1 MINHIS
7 LKYERYVNILKQE
20 KNREIRLSTIEE
32 FTNLFFNF
40 NSENPKDIQEIHDFL
55 AQLFL
60 PQLLLTLDDQI
71 TLMRSKVLKL
81 LKFLVSNHIKFKI
94 EEKEISLIFSAVF
107 NRLDY
112 QNKIFTET
120 IEDLR
125 IETID
130 FVKII
135 LSSVSFNISPFIS
148 EFFNIL
154 GRVSYDA
161 NPEMKEKISELIIW
175 IFESYIALHSNKESL
190 LDQFKSSS
198 SSLIIGISLNTTHQR
213 NKIRKLSI
221 LALTKLLSLN
231 NKAFSN
237 VHVSYRNC
245 SIDNNVDVRLTT
257 FECLSTLIKSF
268 NITNL
273 KKYEGIIIKYFISG
287 LSDEKSNIKS
297 YCYKEIEVLGEYRKK
312 LEESIENNQNSG
324 MDVEQEDVN
333 DEILEKHSNEIN
345 YTHSITP
352 DEKKILFNTNKSL
365 KLNDLSTN
373 MHIDDINKLIQN
385 K

>member
-1 MINHIS
+1 M
-7 LKYERYVNILKQE
+7 
-20 KNREIRLSTIEE
+20 
-32 FTNLFFNF
+32 
-40 NSENPKDIQEIHDFL
+40 
-55 AQLFL
+55 
-60 PQLLLTLDDQI
+60 
-71 TLMRSKVLKL
+71 
-81 LKFLVSNHIKFKI
+81 
-94 EEKEISLIFSAVF
+94 
-107 NRLDY
+107 
-112 QNKIFTET
+112 
-120 IEDLR
+120 
-125 IETID
+125 
-130 FVKII
+130 
-135 LSSVSFNISPFIS
+135 
-148 EFFNIL
+148 
-154 GRVSYDA
+154 
-161 NPEMKEKISELIIW
+161 
-175 IFESYIALHSNKESL
+175 
-190 LDQFKSSS
+190 
-198 SSLIIGISLNTTHQR
+198 IIGISLNTTHQR